1 MNEKKKKILLVE
13 DEALVAMAE
22 TQQLEMMGYCVHRA
36 MSGEDAVKSALD
48 TDSHF
53 DLILMDIDLG
63 DGIDGTRAAEQ
74 IVNKKDIPVVFL
86 SAHTDPETVEKT
98 ERITSYGYVVKNS
111 GATVLHA
118 SINMAFRLHEAYC
131 RYNIRNQELYALA
144 EQLEQANQEL
154 TCTEEELRNRETSL
168 AESDGRFRSVL
179 ELVPDMISIHDPNMN
194 ILYSN
199 WRSFAQVPEAK
210 RRIQTK
216 CYKTYRDLNEI
227 CPDCLAKTVLETG
240 EPLQREAELPEG
252 KWVDVRAIPVLD
264 EQNKVTMFV
273 EWVRDITE
281 EKERQK
287 RLERSEEEFR
297 RLFETMS
304 PGVVYHS
311 ADGTIVAANPAA
323 ERILGLTVDQM
334 SGKTTM
340 DPRWKMVDDAGNDVP
355 GSEHPAMITLRT
367 GETVGPVDRAVFVPE
382 RDEYVWLSITA
393 VPLFYPGDDHPH
405 QVYATFENITERKR
419 AEEAL
424 RENNNAAHQFFA
436 ESAAGAF
443 FMMLDEPIEWN
454 DAVDKEHVLDYVF
467 DHQRI
472 TKVNDAMLDQYRARA
487 DDFLGKTPNQLF
499 AHDVEHGRSLWRK
512 MLDQGFL
519 SIDSDERTF
528 DGSPLWIVG
537 SYRCMYDK
545 QGRIVGHFGTQHD
558 LTELKQAEEAVKAKS
573 NLLERIFD
581 NNIDLIALTDLHGN
595 YQMAGNAHRILGYE
609 IASLIG
615 RNVLDFV
622 HPEDV
627 SIVGDQFRTFV
638 QTGHV
643 RSVEYRYRRIDG
655 EYLWFE
661 TTGTIL
667 KDKNG
672 TPEQILFNT
681 RDITERKRAEEE
693 IQRQLTEKETLLR
706 EAHHRIKN
714 SVASIEG
721 LLSVQAMSTDH
732 ADVRLALQEAVSR
745 VKSIRVLYEKLLIGN
760 DSQDVSARDYI
771 GSLVDSLIAVFPE
784 RTDVTIEQKIG
795 DFALSSEDAV
805 SVGIIMNEL
814 LTNAFKYAFKER
826 AEGRVVIQLDKRE
839 NQVTLT
845 VRDNGVGSDTNVG
858 AATAPG
864 FGLTLVKMLAE
875 QLNGSYTVE
884 NDSGTKSVVKFCCPQ
899 GEVS

>member
-13 DEALVAMAE
+13 DEALIAMAE

-36 MSGEDAVKSALD
+36 MSGEDAVKAALD

-63 DGIDGTRAAEQ
+63 DGIDGTQAAEQ

-131 RYNIRNQELYALA
+131 RYNTRNQELYALA

-199 WRSFAQVPEAK
+199 WRSFAQVPEVK

-227 CPDCLAKTVLETG
+227 CSDCLAKTVLETG

-264 EQNKVTMFV
+264 EQNNVTMFV

-281 EKERQK
+281 EKEKQK

-393 VPLFYPGDDHPH
+393 IPLFYPGDDHPH

-424 RENNNAAHQFFA
+424 RENTNAAHQFFS

-627 SIVGDQFRTFV
+627 SFVGDQFRTFV

-693 IQRQLTEKETLLR
+693 IQRQLSEKETLLR

-721 LLSVQAMSTDH
+721 LLSVQAMSTEH

-760 DSQDVSARDYI
+760 DSQEVSARDYI

-814 LTNAFKYAFKER
+814 LTNVFKHAFKGR
-826 AEGRVVIQLDKRE
+826 AEGRVVIQLDKLE

-845 VRDNGVGSDTNVG
+845 VHDNGVGSDTNVG
-858 AATAPG
+858 ADTAPG

-884 NDSGTKSVVKFCCPQ
+884 DDSGTKSVVKYCCPQ